1 MGIRIWAKGTSSQ
14 RCPEGRA
21 QLVPTSLP
29 GKEKVAI
36 GKVWHSKG
44 SRFRFSGTEENTSQ
58 LGGVIQN
65 SQLMRWDYLRVIIC
79 FLKRGPPSQKKVGWW
94 LVPFR
99 AGGELIFPPDDK
111 VKKQPLFPLG
121 FEPRTS
127 RVLGERDDHY
137 TTETHITL
145 QFWGTQFL
153 LRWIMK
159 GFTATSYKRITKTN
173 KQKTLLQIRPIK
185 NT

>member
-1 MGIRIWAKGTSSQ
+1 MPR
-14 RCPEGRA
+14 
-21 QLVPTSLP
+21 
-29 GKEKVAI
+29 GKSAI
-36 GKVWHSKG
+36 GTYFSARKG
-44 SRFRFSGTEENTSQ
+44 ESSHRKSLTLQRFSIQIFWDRREHVPVGRSHPEQSANAMRLSQ
-58 LGGVIQN
+58 G
-65 SQLMRWDYLRVIIC
+65 DYM
-79 FLKRGPPSQKKVGWW
+79 FLKKRTHSQKKVGWW